1 MARSPK
7 AILEEGHVQA
17 SYNSYWELD
26 QNGGGEDF
34 PIFQPIRN
42 HGGRLGCMARTVET
56 ILEESHVE
64 ATVSYNSYWE

>member
-1 MARSPK
+1 MSK
-7 AILEEGHVQA
+7 LVTIVIE
-17 SYNSYWELD
+17 NWIKM
-26 QNGGGEDF
+26 GGGEDF

-64 ATVSYNSYWE
+64 ATVSYNSY

>member
-1 MARSPK
+1 MFVNEP
-7 AILEEGHVQA
+7 G
-17 SYNSYWELD
+17 
-26 QNGGGEDF
+26 QNEDF

-64 ATVSYNSYWE
+64 ATVSYNSY